1 MMRGLVKRRS
11 AAYGLSTLAC
21 CLFNNLSIAAP
32 ALTTIASFPA
42 SGDGAGPQGSLL
54 QIGNII
60 YGTTQYGGAYGYGSV
75 YSYDLTK
82 KTSAILHSFTGGADG
97 NTPQG
102 GLIALNGTL
111 YGVTSAGGANGLG
124 AVFSVSPTTDVE
136 TVVHSFA
143 GSDGSA
149 PMGAL
154 LLHGTTLYGTASA
167 GGSKGYGTVFALNP
181 SGGAVTVLHS
191 FAGATADGET
201 PMAGLTAYGNTLYGT
216 TQAGGTNG
224 ATHETYSGG
233 TLFRF
238 NLANSKYGVAWNFGS
253 GSDGAVPD
261 APLLAVGNTLY
272 GTTSAGGTAYAGT
285 LFSFSAKTGAEQV
298 VHSFAGGSDG
308 GGPLGG
314 LAYSN
319 GVLYGTTTF
328 GLYQSGPNAGE
339 VANNGTVFSYAIATQ
354 TETVLHSFALNS
366 ADANDSEGTPLLE
379 HGLLL
384 GTGAFGGANGEGGV
398 LFDIKLSSGA
408 ETILHG
414 FTGSSLSG
422 GGAVAAGTNT
432 LLITS
437 TAGGAAGAGAVLSV
451 DAATGQS
458 STLASL
464 AGGASGEAIAGPLVR
479 VGSLS
484 QCPPSHASMRKQRRP

>member
-149 PMGAL
+149 PMGGAAAPRHHAL
-154 LLHGTTLYGTASA
+154 RNRQRRRLKRLRHGVRPQPVGRRRDCPAQLCWRHRRWR
-167 GGSKGYGTVFALNP
+167 N
-181 SGGAVTVLHS
+181 
-191 FAGATADGET
+191 
-201 PMAGLTAYGNTLYGT
+201 AYG
-216 TQAGGTNG
+216 
-224 ATHETYSGG
+224 
-233 TLFRF
+233 
-238 NLANSKYGVAWNFGS
+238 W
-253 GSDGAVPD
+253 P
-261 APLLAVGNTLY
+261 
-272 GTTSAGGTAYAGT
+272 
-285 LFSFSAKTGAEQV
+285 
-298 VHSFAGGSDG
+298 
-308 GGPLGG
+308 
-314 LAYSN
+314 
-319 GVLYGTTTF
+319 
-328 GLYQSGPNAGE
+328 
-339 VANNGTVFSYAIATQ
+339 
-354 TETVLHSFALNS
+354 
-366 ADANDSEGTPLLE
+366 
-379 HGLLL
+379 HGLRQHALRH
-384 GTGAFGGANGEGGV
+384 
-398 LFDIKLSSGA
+398 D
-408 ETILHG
+408 
-414 FTGSSLSG
+414 
-422 GGAVAAGTNT
+422 
-432 LLITS
+432 
-437 TAGGAAGAGAVLSV
+437 
-451 DAATGQS
+451 
-458 STLASL
+458 
-464 AGGASGEAIAGPLVR
+464 
-479 VGSLS
+479 
-484 QCPPSHASMRKQRRP
+484 PSRRDEWCDT